1 MHKAV
6 NLRIWNLSLGELSD
20 SIKRLMTEK
29 GGDGMTAAEILILVG
44 GVGLALTLIA
54 TPITAA
60 VLRKKGK
67 AIAQSIREEYEL

>member
-1 MHKAV
+1 
-6 NLRIWNLSLGELSD
+6 
-20 SIKRLMTEK
+20 
-29 GGDGMTAAEILILVG
+29 MTAAEILILVG